1 MEAAWTFSRELLVP
15 LLIGL
20 VYGPALWGWSYR
32 CLLSFK
38 AALAPAAVLSLD
50 LWRLG
55 LCSYDFELLCLSG
68 FYIGFWSPMKP
79 ELLSKLILRRSSY
92 NLDLLGRP
100 PFLRWFARIVSSKSS
115 CSLSSLTTTKWGLS
129 IFLPLMAPSVL
140 LPPCA
145 GVYLWELPGPIS

>member
-1 MEAAWTFSRELLVP
+1 MEAVWTFSLELLVP

-20 VYGPALWGWSYR
+20 AYAAVFCWWFYR

-38 AALAPAAVLSLD
+38 AALATVVLSLD

-68 FYIGFWSPMKP
+68 FYIGFWSPTNP
-79 ELLSKLILRRSSY
+79 ELFSKLILRRSSY
-92 NLDLLGRP
+92 SLDLLGKP

-129 IFLPLMAPSVL
+129 IFLPLMAPSVP

-145 GVYLWELPGPIS
+145 GVYLCELPGPIS